1 MKSSIGPRLEHTF
14 YVIQLFGT
22 LYIYMHHN
30 KYFFPSICSIIH
42 QAAQQ
47 YLGRQKDGQV
57 QARELPHHR
66 PVAAPP

>member
-1 MKSSIGPRLEHTF
+1 
-14 YVIQLFGT
+14 
-22 LYIYMHHN
+22 MHHN